1 VTDYRAFLKG
11 KTLRAQPHG
20 IKTKGLKINPKL
32 YEFQR
37 VCVDWALRRGRAA
50 LFQDCGLG
58 KTPQQLEWAR
68 VIAEQTKS
76 PVLIL
81 APLAVAQQTVREG
94 EKFGI
99 PVQHVRDGS
108 GIQPGVNVTNYEML
122 PHFDAKPLGGIV
134 LDESSILKAFAGK
147 VRRSIT
153 DFAAKV
159 HYRLACTATP
169 SPNDFMELGTH
180 SEFVSA
186 MPRPEMLS
194 TFFVH
199 DSSGGT
205 DKWRLK
211 GHGAAPFWR
220 WVAQWAIA
228 CRTPSDLGF
237 SDEGYILPA
246 LKLKEHVVQS
256 EAGDGF
262 LFAMEARG
270 LQERR
275 AARRDSMDDRVRL
288 AADLATKTKRPFLL
302 WCNLKRRSCCSPSPP
317 SRFACSSPSHG

>member
-1 VTDYRAFLKG
+1 VEEDKSQESRLAEKKPNARDTKLLFHLLMAYIGGLMSDYRTFLKT

-20 IKTKGLKINPKL
+20 IKTKGLKLNAKL

-68 VIAEQTKS
+68 VIAEKTGK

-99 PVQHVRDGS
+99 PVRHARDGS
-108 GIQPGVNVTNYEML
+108 EVQAGINVTNYEML
-122 PHFDAKPLGGIV
+122 QHFTADGLGGIV

-228 CRTPSDLGF
+228 CRTPSDLGQ
-237 SDEGYILPA
+237 G
-246 LKLKEHVVQS
+246 
-256 EAGDGF
+256 
-262 LFAMEARG
+262 ARSQVRG
-270 LQERR
+270 RR
-275 AARRDSMDDRVRL
+275 WVPVRNGGSRPSG
-288 AADLATKTKRPFLL
+288 ATGRAP
-302 WCNLKRRSCCSPSPP
+302 RQ
-317 SRFACSSPSHG
+317 HG